1 MARVA
6 HVSPP
11 SSADPQPSS
20 HFLRH
25 ATLHEGYYVI
35 GAYGLDPPHD
45 LLDGPYYCVDDRAM
59 IQQVSA
65 LADWGPGPA
74 RIPEVRWIP
83 LATMA

>member
-1 MARVA
+1 
-6 HVSPP
+6 
-11 SSADPQPSS
+11 
-20 HFLRH
+20 
-25 ATLHEGYYVI
+25 VI

-45 LLDGPYYCVDDRAM
+45 LLDGPYYCVDDRTM

-65 LADWGPGPA
+65 LADWSPGPA